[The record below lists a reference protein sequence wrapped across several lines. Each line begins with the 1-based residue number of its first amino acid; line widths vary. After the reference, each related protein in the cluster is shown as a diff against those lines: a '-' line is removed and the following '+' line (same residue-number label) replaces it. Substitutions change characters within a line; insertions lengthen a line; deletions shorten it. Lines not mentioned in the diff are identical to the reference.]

1 MDARSSHRVSG
12 ADQARIDPKSLV
24 AARYTPLDTEPGVD
38 FRRKV
43 TDGQEGPAAGACA
56 EGTSIG
62 QAGKLSAH
70 DIAYRAAPQAE
81 IIADLRFQKSV
92 EKLHRLGPR
101 VLHVL
106 LCEFAYDRMLQT
118 EIERL
123 VEPYAALRPERLRAV
138 ADRFAPAPIH
148 LIWQP

>member
-1 MDARSSHRVSG
+1 MARKGPPPAPCRAPEGRVS
-12 ADQARIDPKSLV
+12 
-24 AARYTPLDTEPGVD
+24 E
-38 FRRKV
+38 
-43 TDGQEGPAAGACA
+43 
-56 EGTSIG
+56 
-62 QAGKLSAH
+62 QAGRLSAR
-70 DIAYRAAPQAE
+70 DIAYRAALQAE

-101 VLHVL
+101 VLHAL

-123 VEPYAALRPERLRAV
+123 IEHYAGLRPERLRAV

-148 LIWQP
+148 LVWQP

>member
-1 MDARSSHRVSG
+1 MAR
-12 ADQARIDPKSLV
+12 K
-24 AARYTPLDTEPGVD
+24 
-38 FRRKV
+38 
-43 TDGQEGPAAGACA
+43 GPPPAPWQRA
-56 EGTSIG
+56 EGTGIG

-70 DIAYRAAPQAE
+70 DIAYRAALQAE

-148 LIWQP
+148 LVWQP